1 METSNSIDDALARAE
16 REAQTALTEARV
28 ARARLMNMSS
38 RYARLTTDEPD
49 AAEPSETEMHEV
61 QSQARPP
68 ETGAGE
74 SAAREFVWGVSVA
87 ENAESDGGGVGSSSG
102 SEGDGGN
109 GGGGDS
115 GGLDA
120 CTLLTLLEANP
131 ESDPATLAD
140 VLEAMLPSGGEAEA
154 AFPLSVAH
162 AVARLRGGDLAARE
176 LLEEIAAQ
184 AQAQAAA
191 AEDAPEMTM
200 SEKGAF
206 LGSVAFSP
214 VGVPGL
220 VVGGALGFAAGYFA
234 EQVDA
239 AREHVARAYATRVQR
254 ERRVESERANT
265 RKALEALETVS
276 VHSDDPE
283 EAARTSADLTAFLC
297 APCNTRC
304 ADCSARIKRPADAW
318 VSTSLGVVVCVNC
331 AAAHRSLGT
340 SVSRIKSP
348 VYDQWDVPMA
358 TALLAKG
365 NDRGAAD
372 YYATPP
378 ARMPGPKAPMEERRA
393 HVREKYVRLRWATP
407 ELRAARQETLAKRPR
422 KAASARRMASL
433 SSDHAA

>member
-1 METSNSIDDALARAE
+1 
-16 REAQTALTEARV
+16 
-28 ARARLMNMSS
+28 
-38 RYARLTTDEPD
+38 
-49 AAEPSETEMHEV
+49 
-61 QSQARPP
+61 
-68 ETGAGE
+68 
-74 SAAREFVWGVSVA
+74 
-87 ENAESDGGGVGSSSG
+87 
-102 SEGDGGN
+102 
-109 GGGGDS
+109 
-115 GGLDA
+115 
-120 CTLLTLLEANP
+120 
-131 ESDPATLAD
+131 
-140 VLEAMLPSGGEAEA
+140 
-154 AFPLSVAH
+154 
-162 AVARLRGGDLAARE
+162 
-176 LLEEIAAQ
+176 
-184 AQAQAAA
+184 
-191 AEDAPEMTM
+191 MTM

-239 AREHVARAYATRVQR
+239 ARGHVARAYATRVQR

-276 VHSDDPE
+276 VQSDDPE

-422 KAASARRMASL
+422 KAAGARRMASL
-433 SSDHAA
+433 SSDAA